1 MLRDE
6 SPNLNPAANVPNT
19 VMDVHVAGI
28 PVPSY
33 NSAGVRG
40 GYRGPCPPV
49 HGRLQDFFPEVTRPE
64 GLRWSGGGGLWTGS
78 KACLQQTGY
87 KESKLEKYI
96 LT

>member
-40 GYRGPCPPV
+40 GSRGPCPPSM
-49 HGRLQDFFPEVTRPE
+49 GACRIFFR
-64 GLRWSGGGGLWTGS
+64 R
-78 KACLQQTGY
+78 
-87 KESKLEKYI
+87 
-96 LT
+96 